1 MTFKTKTVVANVV
14 GFTSVCGLPWVTVE
28 HESYC
33 ITIRSNG
40 KESIGDKLTLPEKLF
55 KSNLK

>member
-1 MTFKTKTVVANVV
+1 MVFQTKTVEATVV

-28 HESYC
+28 HGNYC
-33 ITIRSNG
+33 TTIRSSG

-55 KSNLK
+55 KSNLT

>member
-1 MTFKTKTVVANVV
+1 MPFKTETVEATVV

-28 HESYC
+28 HENYC

-40 KESIGDKLTLPEKLF
+40 KESIGDKLTLPKKLF